1 MLCHIESPYKH
12 FLMILKFCISLTQL
26 GLIKDVTIQLTR
38 ENVQIMEI
46 VSMAFAFVR
55 LVTQVNF
62 FFN

>member
-26 GLIKDVTIQLTR
+26 GLIKDVTIQLMR
-38 ENVQIMEI
+38 ENVQMTEI

-55 LVTQVNF
+55 LDTQVQICY
-62 FFN
+62 